1 MAFPVLPSQLLNR
14 KFYQACGALLVGLG
28 ASLPSAH
35 ALTAEEIAALPPP
48 ATHPVDFAREI
59 KPILET
65 SCVKCHGRGR
75 DKGDFNLDSLQ
86 NLLTGGESGP
96 AIVPGAS
103 AESILIELVAGV
115 DPEYVM
121 PQKGKRLTPEE
132 VGLVRAWIDQGAK
145 WDPAISLGKSE
156 PSNLQPVRPPLP
168 GKRSKGHPVD
178 RLLESYFT
186 QHKVPKS
193 KPVSD
198 AVFARRV
205 WLDTIGLLP
214 PAEELQA
221 FIADRTPDKRAQLVR
236 SLLANNRDYATH
248 WLSFWNDLLRNDFRG
263 TGYIDGGRK
272 PLTAW
277 LYASLE
283 TNKPYN
289 TFVAEL
295 VNPTAE
301 SDGFVKGIVW
311 RGVVN
316 ASMLPPMQAAQ
327 NVSQVFMGT
336 NLKCASCHDSFID
349 DWSLAD
355 SYGMAGIYS
364 EDTLEIAECDKRTG
378 RTAPPKFLYEKLGTI
393 DPEAT
398 REERLSRLADLITG
412 RENGRLTRT
421 LVNRLWQR
429 FFGYGL
435 VEPVDV
441 MDKAG
446 WNQPVLD
453 WLAEDFADH
462 GYDVKHT
469 IEAIL
474 TSDAYQRTAV
484 FSLEPPGKN
493 FVFRGPMVRRMTAEQ
508 FSDAVSTLTGIW
520 NAKPDEKLVE
530 NHWAGRDFARVRA
543 PLVPASALQ
552 TALGRPNREQV
563 VTVRS
568 SVATTLEA
576 LELTNGHELNGI
588 LSHGAD
594 AILAGS
600 SHQWPEKLVE
610 RLYLTALGRQAT
622 KDELDLTLSMLGKPI
637 RKAGVEDLL
646 WAITMLPEF
655 QLIY

>member
-1 MAFPVLPSQLLNR
+1 MYLFWPLNI
-14 KFYQACGALLVGLG
+14 KFHPALSALLVGLV
-28 ASLPSAH
+28 APLPLAH
-35 ALTAEEIAALPPP
+35 ALTPDEIAALPPA
-48 ATHPVDFAREI
+48 ATHSVDFGRDI
-59 KPILET
+59 KPILEA

-86 NLLTGGESGP
+86 NLLAGGESGP
-96 AIVPGAS
+96 SIVPGAS
-103 AESILIELVAGV
+103 TESILIELVAGV
-115 DPEYVM
+115 DPDYVM
-121 PQKGKRLTPEE
+121 PQKGKRLTPVE
-132 VGLVRAWIDQGAK
+132 VGLLRAWIDQGAK
-145 WDPAISLGKSE
+145 WDPAISLGKAE
-156 PSNLQPVRPPLP
+156 PFNLAAVRPSLP
-168 GKRSKGHPVD
+168 GNRSKAHPVD
-178 RLLESYFT
+178 RLLETYFA
-186 QHKVPKS
+186 QHKIPKS

-214 PAEELQA
+214 PADELRA
-221 FIADRTPDKRAQLVR
+221 FIADRSADKRAQLVR

-248 WLSFWNDLLRNDFRG
+248 WLSFWNDLLRNDYRG

-272 PLTAW
+272 PISSW

-283 TNKPYN
+283 ANKPYN

-295 VNPTAE
+295 VNPTPE

-364 EDTLEIAECDKRTG
+364 EETLEIAECDKLTG
-378 RTAPPKFLYEKLGTI
+378 RTAPPKFLYEKLGAI
-393 DPEAT
+393 DPDAT
-398 REERLSRLADLITG
+398 RDERLSRLADLITG

-441 MDKAG
+441 MDKAA
-446 WNQPVLD
+446 WNQPLLD
-453 WLAEDFADH
+453 WLAEDLADH
-462 GYDVKHT
+462 GFDVKHT

-474 TSDAYQRTAV
+474 TSQAYQRAAV
-484 FSLEPPGKN
+484 FSPQPPGKD
-493 FVFRGPMVRRMTAEQ
+493 FVFSGPMVRRMTAEQ

-520 NAKPDEKLVE
+520 NAKPDDKIVE
-530 NHWAGRDFARVRA
+530 NHWAGRDFAHVRA

-576 LELTNGHELNGI
+576 LELTNGRELNGI
-588 LSHGAD
+588 LSRGAD

-600 SHQWPEKLVE
+600 SYQWPEMLVE
-610 RLYLTALGRQAT
+610 KLYLTALGRPAT
-622 KDELDLTLSMLGKPI
+622 NDELDLTLPMLGKPI